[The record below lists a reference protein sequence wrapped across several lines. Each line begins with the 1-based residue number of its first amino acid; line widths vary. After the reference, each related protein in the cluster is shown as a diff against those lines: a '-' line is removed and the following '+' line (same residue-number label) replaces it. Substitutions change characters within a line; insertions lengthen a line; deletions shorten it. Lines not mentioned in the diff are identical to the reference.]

1 MELSSAPLHKGQLP
15 WFSSSLLASLLIYW
29 SSPTTAQVTVE
40 AVPPHV
46 AEGANILLLVHN
58 LPETPQVFYWHKG
71 ENPDNSNEIA
81 HFIVSANINTSG
93 PAHSG
98 RETIYPNGSLLF
110 QNVTQKDTGAYTL
123 QMLMQSYDTMKASVQ
138 FHVHQLV
145 TTPSIQVSN
154 SIVKEFDSVSLSCF
168 SNDTGISIH
177 WIFNGQNLRLT
188 HRMKLHWT
196 NKILRIFPVKRED
209 TGKYQCE
216 VSNPVSSKRSDPI
229 QLDIIDLG
237 SSDNSPNEVDHVVYT
252 VLNINS
258 QTHKLQ
264 SSRATETVYSE
275 VQKK

>member
-15 WFSSSLLASLLIYW
+15 WR
-29 SSPTTAQVTVE
+29 
-40 AVPPHV
+40 
-46 AEGANILLLVHN
+46 GLLL
-58 LPETPQVFYWHKG
+58 T
-71 ENPDNSNEIA
+71 
-81 HFIVSANINTSG
+81 G
-93 PAHSG
+93 PAYSG

-138 FHVHQLV
+138 FHVHPLLPKPKITSNNSNPLEELV

-188 HRMKLHWT
+188 HRMKLHRT
-196 NKILRIFPVKRED
+196 NKILCIFPVKRED

-237 SSDNSPNEVDHVVYT
+237 SSDNSPNEVYHVVYT

-258 QTHKLQ
+258 QTPKPPT
-264 SSRATETVYSE
+264 SASTSPRATETVYSE